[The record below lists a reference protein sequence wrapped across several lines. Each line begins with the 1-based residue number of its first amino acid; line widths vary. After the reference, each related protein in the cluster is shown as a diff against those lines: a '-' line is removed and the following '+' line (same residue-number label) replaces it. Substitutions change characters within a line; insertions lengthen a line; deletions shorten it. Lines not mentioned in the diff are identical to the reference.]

1 MSDRTHRIRPWGHW
15 MNHRSFALALLL
27 GVALLGAPPGS
38 ATENTPAS
46 GAVSSASEQ
55 LAALLAAADEAD
67 LRLNPLNGL
76 QRGDLRRA
84 GEYDDISDA
93 HFRELESTLRGQLDG
108 TRQIERAALSP
119 NERIAYDVFRYQVE
133 RDLRGF
139 DAGLAR
145 VRQQLP
151 IDQFLGA
158 HITFA
163 QLASGEGIAA
173 FRTLA
178 DYYNGLQRIDGYVTY
193 LGQAIDMMR
202 RGIRAGHVQPL
213 VVTRKVIGQLEST
226 LAQSLEDSPY
236 YRPIKNMPESFSAAD
251 KARLDDAYR
260 AAIAGKLRPATRRLL
275 DFIRTEYLA
284 ASRRGPP
291 GLAGMRDG
299 GRLYALMLSEHTTTG
314 ISAGEI
320 HRLGLAEVGRIRA
333 EMNAIRERIGHGGS
347 LQQLFAHLQTD
358 AQLRFA
364 TTDALLEAYQAIRR
378 RVDAMLPRLFRAL
391 PKGGFEIRPVPAEQ
405 ENSTSV
411 AYYQIGTPDG
421 KRPGVFYV
429 NTSNLPTRTSPPMT
443 ALYLHEALPGHHL
456 QASLAQ
462 EDEGLPALLR
472 FGWNAGYGEGWALY
486 SEWLGAEMGLYDDPY
501 QHFGRLDMEM
511 FRAARLVVDSGLHA
525 KGWSR
530 ERAIRYLLDN
540 TSIDRAAVE
549 QEVDRYIV
557 WPGQAT
563 AYKVGE
569 LFIKRLRTKAENR
582 LGARFDIR
590 EFHAQVLGSGAI
602 PLAVLERK
610 IDDWIA
616 LSAGG

>member
-1 MSDRTHRIRPWGHW
+1 MSDRTRRIRPWGHW
-15 MNHRSFALALLL
+15 MNHRSFALALLVA
-27 GVALLGAPPGS
+27 VALLGAPPGS
-38 ATENTPAS
+38 ATENAPPS
-46 GAVSSASEQ
+46 GAKSSASEQ

-93 HFRELESTLRGQLDG
+93 HFRELESTLREQLDG
-108 TRQIERAALSP
+108 IRHIERAALSP
-119 NERIAYDVFRYQVE
+119 NERIAYHVFRYQVE

-178 DYYNGLQRIDGYVTY
+178 DYYNGLQRIDGYVAY

-202 RGIRAGHVQPL
+202 RGIRAGHVQPR

-226 LAQSLEDSPY
+226 LAQSVEDSPY
-236 YRPIKNMPESFSAAD
+236 YRPIKNMPEGFSAAD
-251 KARLDDAYR
+251 KARLNEAYR

-275 DFIRTEYLA
+275 DFIRTAYLA

-314 ISAGEI
+314 IGAGAI
-320 HRLGLAEVGRIRA
+320 HRLGLAEVARIRA
-333 EMNAIRERIGHGGS
+333 EMDAIRERIGHGGS
-347 LQQLFAHLQTD
+347 LHQLFGHLRTD
-358 AQLRFA
+358 AQLRFGNA
-364 TTDALLEAYQAIRR
+364 DALLEAYLAIRR
-378 RVDAMLPRLFRAL
+378 RVDATLPRLFRAV

-405 ENSTSV
+405 ESSASV

-421 KRPGVFYV
+421 RRPGVFYV

-462 EDEGLPALLR
+462 ENEGLPALLR
-472 FGWNAGYGEGWALY
+472 FGWNAGFGEGWALY
-486 SEWLGAEMGLYDDPY
+486 CEWLGVEMGLYDDPY

-511 FRAARLVVDSGLHA
+511 IRATRLVVDSGLHA

-540 TSIDRAAVE
+540 TSVDRAAVE

-569 LFIKRLRTKAENR
+569 LFIKRLRNKAENR
-582 LGARFDIR
+582 LGARFDVR

>member
-1 MSDRTHRIRPWGHW
+1 
-15 MNHRSFALALLL
+15 MNHKSFAMALLMA
-27 GVALLGAPPGS
+27 VALVAAPPGS
-38 ATENTPAS
+38 ATENGPAS
-46 GAVSSASEQ
+46 GPASDTKSPAGEQ

-84 GEYDDISDA
+84 GEYDDISDK
-93 HFRELESTLRGQLDG
+93 HFRELESTLREQLEG
-108 TRQIERAALSP
+108 IRRIERPALSP

-139 DAGLAR
+139 DAGLVR

-151 IDQFLGA
+151 IDHFLGA

-178 DYYNGLQRIDGYVTY
+178 DYDSGLQRIDGYVAY
-193 LGQAIDMMR
+193 LGQAISLMR
-202 RGIRAGHVQPL
+202 RGIRAGHVQPR

-226 LAQSLEDSPY
+226 LAQSVEDSPY
-236 YRPIKNMPESFSAAD
+236 YRPIRNLPEDFAATD
-251 KARLDDAYR
+251 KARLSEAYR
-260 AAIAGKLRPATRRLL
+260 AAIAGKLRPATSRLL
-275 DFIRTEYLA
+275 DFMRSEYLP
-284 ASRRGPP
+284 ASRGGPP
-291 GLAGMRDG
+291 GLASMHDG
-299 GRLYALMLSEHTTTG
+299 AGLYALMLRELTTTEMT
-314 ISAGEI
+314 ADEI
-320 HRLGLAEVGRIRA
+320 HRLGLAEVARIRG
-333 EMNAIRERIGHGGS
+333 EMNAIRQRTGYAGS
-347 LQQLFAHLQTD
+347 LRQMFSRLQND
-358 AQLRFA
+358 ARFQFD
-364 TTDALLEAYQAIRR
+364 TRDALMGAYRAVGQ
-378 RVDAMLPRLFRAL
+378 RVDAALPGLFRAL
-391 PKGGFEIRPVPAEQ
+391 PRGGFEIRPVPAEQ
-405 ENSTSV
+405 ENSAGG

-421 KRPGVFYV
+421 KRPGIFYV
-429 NTSNLPTRTSPPMT
+429 NTSNLPTRNASRTT
-443 ALYLHEALPGHHL
+443 ALFLHEALPGHHL
-456 QASLAQ
+456 QGSLAQ
-462 EDEGLPALLR
+462 EDAALPALLR
-472 FGWNAGYGEGWALY
+472 FGWNAGYSEGWALY
-486 SEWLGAEMGLYDDPY
+486 CEWLGREMGLYDNPF
-501 QHFGRLDMEM
+501 QGFGQLDMEM

-525 KGWSR
+525 KAWDR
-530 ERAIRYLLDN
+530 ERAIRYMLDN
-540 TSIDRAAVE
+540 TSLDRAAVT

-616 LSAGG
+616 RSAGG